1 MCWYVLIHIYAFT
14 GVAMNPGYINA
25 SVEQLLPLG
34 YIYLLL
40 EVIMLIREVQ
50 MLVYFSMRLIE
61 VWSGMTRYSSLVLI

>member
-25 SVEQLLPLG
+25 SMEQILVVG

-40 EVIMLIREVQ
+40 LEVINVDKR
-50 MLVYFSMRLIE
+50 
-61 VWSGMTRYSSLVLI
+61 SSNASVCALA